1 MYKKIIFLIVILLA
15 LFSLANA
22 QEKDDLLKSIKVTSV
37 FEDATEFPASVS
49 FEGNEIIISVDQR
62 TVYIIVEGE
71 LAEGLEEA
79 FIITDLQYTS
89 VKGKFRVVMPKPE
102 FFEIRSAEEI
112 LPVQKNLLLDEK
124 TIADIPLQMFIAG
137 LDIGIS
143 TVDLAIEEQKI
154 NYQETNL
161 GGFPIL
167 ATMKSSFEA
176 VKLYIPEINI
186 LGFEL
191 FKN

>member
-1 MYKKIIFLIVILLA
+1 MYKRIIFLIVVLLA

-71 LAEGLEEA
+71 LAKSLEEA

-191 FKN
+191 FK

>member
-71 LAEGLEEA
+71 LAKSLEEA

>member
-1 MYKKIIFLIVILLA
+1 MYKRIIFLIVVLLA

-102 FFEIRSAEEI
+102 FFEIRSAEKI

>member
-49 FEGNEIIISVDQR
+49 FQGNEIIISVDQR

>member
-176 VKLYIPEINI
+176 IKLYIPEINI